1 MRPNYFVFILCFVT
15 ISSFSQKDYN
25 VLSAEIGYGFNIP
38 LAPENG
44 IESKNYI
51 FPRHL
56 DLGIRYMFDEY
67 FGVKLYYANDRFQ
80 HKKNKNIGNSYHR
93 LSLEIVYNIERVLD
107 LLDDE
112 FNLFFHA
119 GLGITYA
126 FPEAI
131 KRFRNGGKFTF
142 GLTPYNT
149 KNHERIGNIILGVT
163 PQYRYSDDVA
173 LTFDISY
180 IINTQQ
186 QYGYDGEMLY
196 IDRTKVKGSFINF
209 TLGIQLYLGK
219 KRRHADWYNGGR
231 KY

>member
-1 MRPNYFVFILCFVT
+1 MKRNYIIFTLYFFTIL
-15 ISSFSQKDYN
+15 SFSQKKYN
-25 VLSAEIGYGFNIP
+25 VFSAEIGYGFNIP
-38 LAPENG
+38 LTPSNG
-44 IESKNYI
+44 IESKDYI

-80 HKKNKNIGNSYHR
+80 NVKNKNIGNGYHR
-93 LSLEIVYNIERVLD
+93 LSLEVVYNIEQALD
-107 LLDDE
+107 LLDDD

-119 GLGITYA
+119 GIGITYA

-131 KRFRNGGKFTF
+131 KRFKNGGEFTF

-149 KNHERIGNIILGVT
+149 KNFERIGNIIFGIT

-173 LTFDISY
+173 LTFDVSY
-180 IINTQQ
+180 VINTQQ

-209 TLGIQLYLGK
+209 TLGIQLYLGR
-219 KRRHADWYNGGR
+219 KRRHADWYNDSR
-231 KY
+231 KH